1 MRRPLQSIRTSRSA
15 LQNVLS
21 EKMVDKLPEMITIT
35 YEMKKILWATVFASL
50 IIGGSACAT
59 ENLVED
65 GKFERGTDNC
75 FFAGEVEGKEVTL
88 PERLE
93 VVKLRGNALRVSFT
107 EDDEHAIPT
116 LHTHAIGVRL
126 LLSAKIYSES
136 DILIKLKARS
146 ISGAGTLVIGRKS
159 GGSSILVAE
168 LGLDWKTIE
177 GRIQLAHEMS
187 DLHFSLSEI
196 SFDFSSSDAEEV
208 DEGVYQIKTGIF
220 PVKEGIFEI
229 ADVSVELVP
238 SEAR

>member
-1 MRRPLQSIRTSRSA
+1 VR
-15 LQNVLS
+15 
-21 EKMVDKLPEMITIT
+21 
-35 YEMKKILWATVFASL
+35 
-50 IIGGSACAT
+50 
-59 ENLVED
+59 
-65 GKFERGTDNC
+65 
-75 FFAGEVEGKEVTL
+75 
-88 PERLE
+88 
-93 VVKLRGNALRVSFT
+93 LRGNALRVSFT